1 MDKEHFDESKV
12 KRDKMGRFAEMS
24 SKEISDTIKQEIG
37 GHRYIEAVNDRVPF
51 NSLTSNQWRLWHQE
65 QTQREKSYLL
75 EKYQER
81 RFVNVDGIFIL
92 TTGTF
97 SKPKVEA
104 IYKFYS
110 SLGQEFK
117 KILESRYGNN

>member
-12 KRDKMGRFAEMS
+12 KRDKLGRFAEMS

-37 GHRYIEAVNDRVPF
+37 HHRYIEAVNDRVPF
-51 NSLTSNQWRLWHQE
+51 NSLTSNQWRLWYQE

-75 EKYQER
+75 CEHSER
-81 RFVNVDGIFIL
+81 RFVNVEDVFVL
-92 TTGTF
+92 TNGSF
-97 SKPKVEA
+97 DKPKVEA

-117 KILESRYGNN
+117 QLLESRYGNN